1 VLVTGSYGGGRG
13 GSCGG
18 IGFGFGEA
26 VVGLSWGGGL
36 GQVVVVRDGE
46 GCFEGEGVVG
56 YRCGEGGGGSE
67 EYGYA

>member
-1 VLVTGSYGGGRG
+1 MVEDEEDRAEVLVLDLGKQLWGCRG
-13 GSCGG
+13 
-18 IGFGFGEA
+18 
-26 VVGLSWGGGL
+26 
-36 GQVVVVRDGE
+36 VVVRDGE